1 MRSVNAYRGIIMEGM
16 KPVKIYSCADRV
28 DADMITETLNDRG
41 IPAYSESKG
50 SGDYMNIYMG
60 TSIFGND
67 IYVNEKDADRAKEII
82 EALTVPL
89 EDGTAAGDADI
100 PDRSSDKRFRVV
112 RIISLIAA
120 VLMMIGA
127 VLPSCANILFG

>member
-1 MRSVNAYRGIIMEGM
+1 MEGM

-60 TSIFGND
+60 ASMFGND
-67 IYVNEKDADRAKEII
+67 IYVNEKDADRAKEIVA
-82 EALTVPL
+82 ALTLSL
-89 EDGTAAGDADI
+89 EGREDAEDADI
-100 PDRSSDKRFRVV
+100 PARVLDKRIRVV

-120 VLMMIGA
+120 VLIVAGA
-127 VLPSCANILFG
+127 VMPSLINIFFG

>member
-1 MRSVNAYRGIIMEGM
+1 MEGM

-60 TSIFGND
+60 ASMFGND
-67 IYVNEKDADRAKEII
+67 IYVNEKDTDRAKEIVA
-82 EALTVPL
+82 ALTMPL
-89 EDGTAAGDADI
+89 EGKTDAADADI
-100 PDRSSDKRFRVV
+100 PPGR
-112 RIISLIAA
+112 RIKGF
-120 VLMMIGA
+120 VL
-127 VLPSCANILFG
+127 

>member
-1 MRSVNAYRGIIMEGM
+1 MEGM
-16 KPVKIYSCADRV
+16 KPVKVYSCADRV
-28 DADMITETLNDRG
+28 DADMITETLNNRG

-60 TSIFGND
+60 TSVFGND

-82 EALTVPL
+82 DALTVPIG
-89 EDGTAAGDADI
+89 EKASAGDADLFVR
-100 PDRSSDKRFRVV
+100 PPDKRLRVV

-120 VLMMIGA
+120 VLMVIGA
-127 VLPSCANILFG
+127 VVPSLANILFG

>member
-1 MRSVNAYRGIIMEGM
+1 MEGM

-28 DADMITETLNDRG
+28 DADMITETLNDHG

-60 TSIFGND
+60 ASMFGND
-67 IYVNEKDADRAKEII
+67 IYVNEKDADRAKEIVK
-82 EALTVPL
+82 ALTLLL
-89 EDGTAAGDADI
+89 EGKTDEADVDI
-100 PDRSSDKRFRVV
+100 PARSSDKRLRVV

-120 VLMMIGA
+120 VLVVIGA
-127 VLPSCANILFG
+127 VVPSLINILFG

>member
-1 MRSVNAYRGIIMEGM
+1 MEGM

-60 TSIFGND
+60 ASMFGND
-67 IYVNEKDADRAKEII
+67 IYVNEKDENRAKEIV
-82 EALTVPL
+82 AVLTMPS
-89 EDGTAAGDADI
+89 DANSDAADADI
-100 PDRSSDKRFRVV
+100 PVRASDKRIRAV

-120 VLMMIGA
+120 VLMLIG
-127 VLPSCANILFG
+127 VVVPSLVNILLG

>member
-1 MRSVNAYRGIIMEGM
+1 MEGM
-16 KPVKIYSCADRV
+16 KPVKIYSCAERV
-28 DADMITETLNDRG
+28 NADMITETLNDRG

-60 TSIFGND
+60 SSIFGND

-82 EALTVPL
+82 TALTMPH
-89 EDGTAAGDADI
+89 EGKADAADADL
-100 PDRSSDKRFRVV
+100 PVRASDKRIHVV

-120 VLMMIGA
+120 VLMVLGA
-127 VLPSCANILFG
+127 VVPSLVNILFG

>member
-1 MRSVNAYRGIIMEGM
+1 MEGLT
-16 KPVKIYSCADRV
+16 PVKIYSCADRV

-60 TSIFGND
+60 ASMFGND
-67 IYVNEKDADRAKEII
+67 IYVNEKDADRAKEIVA
-82 EALTVPL
+82 ALTLPF
-89 EDGTAAGDADI
+89 EGRTDAEDADI
-100 PDRSSDKRFRVV
+100 PARVSDKRIRVV

-120 VLMMIGA
+120 VLIVAGA
-127 VLPSCANILFG
+127 VMPSLINIFFG

>member
-1 MRSVNAYRGIIMEGM
+1 MEGM

-28 DADMITETLNDRG
+28 NADMITETLNDRG

-60 TSIFGND
+60 SSIFGND

-82 EALTVPL
+82 TALTMPL
-89 EDGTAAGDADI
+89 EGKADAADADL
-100 PDRSSDKRFRVV
+100 PVRASDKRIHVV

-120 VLMMIGA
+120 VLMALGA
-127 VLPSCANILFG
+127 VVPSLVNILFG

>member
-1 MRSVNAYRGIIMEGM
+1 MEGM
-16 KPVKIYSCADRV
+16 KPVKIFSCADRV

-60 TSIFGND
+60 TSMFGND
-67 IYVNEKDADRAKEII
+67 IYVNEKDADKAKEII

-89 EDGTAAGDADI
+89 EEKAAAADADI
-100 PDRSSDKRFRVV
+100 PPWSSDKRLRVM

-120 VLMMIGA
+120 VLMMVGA
-127 VLPSCANILFG
+127 VAPSLVNILFG